1 MTLNFPRRHL
11 LRCAT
16 AIALASTVA
25 TPALAAAAIGQAAP
39 AFSAIDTSGRR
50 VALADFRGR
59 TVVLEW
65 VNPGCPFVRRH
76 YDAGNMQTV
85 QKAALD
91 KGVAWLAV
99 NSTAVDATDY
109 LPPERMAAWMKE
121 QKAAVTATLM
131 DADGKVGRAY
141 GARTTPHMYVIDAR
155 GVLVYAGAIDNRP
168 TARAADIAGATNHVS
183 VALGEVLAG
192 KPVSTPSTTP
202 YGCTV
207 KYPAP

>member
-1 MTLNFPRRHL
+1 MTLPSPRRHL
-11 LRCAT
+11 LRCA
-16 AIALASTVA
+16 AVLALASA
-25 TPALAAAAIGQAAP
+25 TASAALAAAAIGQAAP
-39 AFSAIDTSGRR
+39 AFSAVDTSGRR

-76 YDAGNMQTV
+76 YDAGNMQAV

-99 NSTAVDATDY
+99 NSTATDAADY
-109 LPPERMAAWMKE
+109 LAPERLSAWMR
-121 QKAAVTATLM
+121 QHKAAVTATLM

-155 GVLVYAGAIDNRP
+155 GVLVYAGAIDDRP
-168 TARAADIAGATNHVS
+168 AARGPEMAGATNHVRA
-183 VALGEVLAG
+183 ALADVLAG
-192 KPVSTPSTTP
+192 RPVGTPSTQP

-207 KYPAP
+207 KYAAP